1 MFFANTTFWN
11 GFMILNFLLKWYVTV
26 LSYVKVN
33 EIKFTASRW
42 RYSSQTALPV
52 FFSSTVSRQ
61 SLFQDDCLS
70 LCSILIADLHYA
82 LNLWRR
88 EIFI

>member
-26 LSYVKVN
+26 LSYVKAN

-52 FFSSTVSRQ
+52 
-61 SLFQDDCLS
+61 
-70 LCSILIADLHYA
+70 
-82 LNLWRR
+82 
-88 EIFI
+88 